1 MEKRV
6 IRQRLHELR
15 SAMKS
20 YGADY
25 YIVPTAD
32 FHNSEYVSGYFK
44 VREFLSGFTGSNG
57 TLVVS
62 AEDAGLWTDGRYFV
76 QAQKELEDTGI
87 RLFRMQEEGVP
98 DIPTYLKQTMWEGQC
113 LAFDGRTVTAAFGR
127 KLEGALSGMDI
138 RILYEKDLADG
149 IWQDRP
155 PFPCSRA
162 EIVPPSYCGQSVS
175 EKLAHIRELLAKEQ
189 ADCFFLSKL
198 DDLMW
203 LFNIRGADI
212 PCNPVLM
219 CYGFVTRKD
228 ASIFIQGGALQDEV
242 IQCMREAGVTIRDY
256 FKVVPFLQGYFAKGN
271 AGTLLYDEKN
281 VSYYMDRLFR
291 AYGSCKEKQN
301 LTELPKAI
309 KTKEELAYIRK
320 IYLKDSL
327 AVTKFI
333 YWLKTTVK
341 KELEEGKRLTE
352 YDAALYLDNLRRAIP
367 EFLELSFPT
376 ISAYGENAA
385 MMHYEADEKHAAA
398 LKAEGM
404 LLVDSGGQYL
414 GGTTDVT
421 RTIVLGS
428 LSEKTKQHYTAVA
441 AGMLRLLNAQF
452 LYGCSGRNL
461 DILAREALW
470 KLGMDY
476 KCGTGHGVGYMLNV
490 HEGPH
495 SIRWRFLEGAEEP
508 ALEEGMLVTDEP
520 GVYLEGSYG
529 IRIENVLE
537 VQKAVKNGDGQFMKF
552 ETLTFAPIDLDAIVP
567 ELLPQA
573 EREALNAYHQKVY
586 EKLSPYLGEEEK
598 EWLLQ
603 ATRAI

>member
-1 MEKRV
+1 
-6 IRQRLHELR
+6 
-15 SAMKS
+15 
-20 YGADY
+20 
-25 YIVPTAD
+25 
-32 FHNSEYVSGYFK
+32 
-44 VREFLSGFTGSNG
+44 
-57 TLVVS
+57 
-62 AEDAGLWTDGRYFV
+62 
-76 QAQKELEDTGI
+76 
-87 RLFRMQEEGVP
+87 
-98 DIPTYLKQTMWEGQC
+98 
-113 LAFDGRTVTAAFGR
+113 
-127 KLEGALSGMDI
+127 
-138 RILYEKDLADG
+138 
-149 IWQDRP
+149 
-155 PFPCSRA
+155 
-162 EIVPPSYCGQSVS
+162 
-175 EKLAHIRELLAKEQ
+175 
-189 ADCFFLSKL
+189 
-198 DDLMW
+198 
-203 LFNIRGADI
+203 
-212 PCNPVLM
+212 
-219 CYGFVTRKD
+219 
-228 ASIFIQGGALQDEV
+228 
-242 IQCMREAGVTIRDY
+242 
-256 FKVVPFLQGYFAKGN
+256 
-271 AGTLLYDEKN
+271 
-281 VSYYMDRLFR
+281 
-291 AYGSCKEKQN
+291 
-301 LTELPKAI
+301 
-309 KTKEELAYIRK
+309 
-320 IYLKDSL
+320 
-327 AVTKFI
+327 
-333 YWLKTTVK
+333 
-341 KELEEGKRLTE
+341 
-352 YDAALYLDNLRRAIP
+352 
-367 EFLELSFPT
+367 
-376 ISAYGENAA
+376 

-495 SIRWRFLEGAEEP
+495 SIRWRFAEGAAEP

-537 VQKAVKNGDGQFMKF
+537 VQKEVKNGDGQFMKF

-573 EREALNAYHQKVY
+573 EREALNTYHQKVY